1 MTVTDEKSLTVLFDS
16 DYHPDMATSRPEGL
30 RERTRR
36 AVRDEVMVTAV
47 ALFAS
52 RGYAETTV
60 AEIAA
65 AAGVSERTFFRY
77 FATKEDVVLRGF
89 ELLGAALA
97 DRLAQLPPELPAWP
111 SLRATFEG
119 LAEHYERDPERN
131 LAVLRLRINTPA
143 LTAHCLGQRS
153 RWQELLVPHLLT
165 RLAGNG
171 APVQPDPRPRAI
183 AGAALACLGA
193 AEEAWVH
200 SGGSVPLSTLL
211 DLAMGAVHPL
221 SKN

>member
-1 MTVTDEKSLTVLFDS
+1 LTVEFDS
-16 DYHPDMATSRPEGL
+16 GYHPDMAASQPEGL

-36 AVRDEVMVTAV
+36 AVRDEVMITAV
-47 ALFAS
+47 ALFV
-52 RGYAETTV
+52 RQGYAATTV

-77 FATKEDVVLRGF
+77 FATKEDVVLWGF

-111 SLRATFEG
+111 SLRATFKG
-119 LAEHYERDPERN
+119 LAEYYERDPEHH

-143 LTAHCLGQRS
+143 LTAHYLGQRS
-153 RWQELLVPHLLT
+153 RWQELLVPLLLA
-165 RLAGNG
+165 RLPGNNTS
-171 APVQPDPRPRAI
+171 VEPDPRPRAI

-200 SGGSVPLSTLL
+200 SNGSVPLPTLI
-211 DLAMGAVHPL
+211 DLAMGAVRPL
-221 SKN
+221 SQQEAPQ